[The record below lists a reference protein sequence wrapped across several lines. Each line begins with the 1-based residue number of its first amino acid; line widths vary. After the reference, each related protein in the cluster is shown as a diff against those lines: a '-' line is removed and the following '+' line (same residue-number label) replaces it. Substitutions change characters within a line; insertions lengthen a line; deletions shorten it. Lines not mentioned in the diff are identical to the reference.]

1 MEFILDLA
9 KWRCGGSGGYG
20 KALGTGD
27 TELHNFE
34 GYQCCLGQ
42 FILQTYKGFI
52 TIKDIEGV
60 SEPADVLRLMSYD
73 TDNLF
78 IKEEGFNSILS
89 IELIKINDDPTT
101 TIENKIESIR
111 EILAKRGHTLT
122 VINDNRFNHSELYSP
137 EQIETLKMSLNTNL
151 NYEYNNKNGYSFN
164 KELTDEGYL
173 GEIEKVEEE
182 DKDNKSSN
190 NNNDDD
196 DPKSNGLM
204 EFIIVG
210 TVMLLIIWLS
220 KILIEL

>member
-9 KWRCGGSGGYG
+9 KWRCGRLGESG
-20 KALGTGD
+20 KTLGIGETA
-27 TELHNFE
+27 LHNNE

-42 FILQTYKGFI
+42 FILQVYKGFI
-52 TIKDIEGV
+52 TIRDIENV
-60 SEPADVLRLMSYD
+60 SEPADVTRLILYD
-73 TDNLF
+73 TDNFF
-78 IKEEGFNSILS
+78 IKEEGFNSNLS
-89 IELIKINDDPTT
+89 RELMKINDDPST

-111 EILAKRGHTLT
+111 ERLAKRGHTLT

-190 NNNDDD
+190 NNDDD